1 MGAAGS
7 GSGET
12 NPDNSCRQCPSRTLF
27 PTPNQ
32 HILRRPRHLPPIPS
46 RAPPI
51 DVTLSRL
58 RKQNSTRSSH
68 TTPWPGRGVEGGMSP
83 EEQGGGM
90 GLDEFES
97 DRWILRVRAVS
108 EWKLEQFPRKFYAKR
123 LTPAHFLA
131 LILGIAV
138 HIVSEGY
145 GPAQPRPHSCTR
157 SASRRVLQ
165 QTASPPPPPLKQE
178 TYRSGVLLCCC
189 LRCGHCAAILR
200 RVPAR
205 FHHR

>member
-51 DVTLSRL
+51 DVTRSRL

-68 TTPWPGRGVEGGMSP
+68 TIPWPGSVAEGGMSP

-97 DRWILRVRAVS
+97 DTWILRIGRVVGWVGLWETTDSAIAAVEELS
-108 EWKLEQFPRKFYAKR
+108 
-123 LTPAHFLA
+123 
-131 LILGIAV
+131 AV
-138 HIVSEGY
+138 GSARTTFKEPHCQLLPSIVSS
-145 GPAQPRPHSCTR
+145 PRSWITR
-157 SASRRVLQ
+157 ECARR
-165 QTASPPPPPLKQE
+165 T
-178 TYRSGVLLCCC
+178 
-189 LRCGHCAAILR
+189 LR
-200 RVPAR
+200 
-205 FHHR
+205 